1 MPARLRK
8 HGNLT
13 SNATPLPGV
22 MLPGVRDSLTGVS
35 GAAQVLDLETYQG

>member
-1 MPARLRK
+1 
-8 HGNLT
+8 
-13 SNATPLPGV
+13 